1 MSVFRGKLREWTRA
15 EQNVE
20 VVETARAEQ
29 SGPGKPAPATKLRLR
44 GGVDF
49 TVWSLEGRQ
58 TSGEEP
64 GSRESPEGRHGR
76 QGRSFV
82 RL

>member
-1 MSVFRGKLREWTRA
+1 MKEKP
-15 EQNVE
+15 VE
-20 VVETARAEQ
+20 AVETARAEQ
-29 SGPGKPAPATKLRLR
+29 SGQGKPAPATKLRLR

-64 GSRESPEGRHGR
+64 GSRETPEGSRGR